1 MGGSA
6 RWPAPF
12 VRRVREG
19 LSSGTAGG
27 GFDAAGPRQLASVE
41 DAMRLDRLMGL
52 DTQNRR
58 VRNAVFDRLQ
68 PAEDRLE

>member
-1 MGGSA
+1 
-6 RWPAPF
+6 
-12 VRRVREG
+12 
-19 LSSGTAGG
+19 
-27 GFDAAGPRQLASVE
+27 
-41 DAMRLDRLMGL
+41 MRLDRLMGL